1 MKLKLP
7 NPGLDDRIP
16 SHGDLEKMEKEEAG
30 DRPKWDNKAQYL
42 LTCVGFCVG
51 LGNVWRFPYLCQS
64 HGGGAFMIPFLILLV
79 LEGIPLL
86 HLEFA
91 IGQRLRKG
99 SVGVWRSINPY
110 LTGVGI
116 ASLIVSFLVG
126 MYYNTIMAWIMWYLF
141 NSFQNPLPWSQ
152 CPLNANRT
160 GLVEECARSTTVD
173 YFWYRETLNTSAN
186 INESGGLQWWMVL
199 ALISAWTVLYVCCI
213 RGIETTGKAVYITS
227 TLPYVVLTI
236 FLIRG
241 LTLKGSV
248 EGIKFLFTPDVNE
261 LMNPATWLDAGAQ
274 VFYSFSLAFG
284 GLISFS
290 SYNSIHNNCEQ
301 DAVLISIING
311 CTSVYSATVIYSI
324 IGFRATQKYDDCVGD
339 NIFKL
344 MNEFNYPENTITES
358 NYDQILV
365 QLNQTSPHI
374 IQGLDLQTCDM
385 QFFLSQGVEGTGL
398 AFIVF
403 TEAIIKMPF
412 SPLWAVLFFIML
424 FCLGLS
430 TMFGNI
436 EGVVVPL
443 QDLRV
448 LPRTWPKEVFCG
460 LTCLISFAFGLIF
473 ALRSGNYWL
482 ALFDNFAGSIPLLVI
497 GFCEMIA
504 VIYIYGV
511 DRFNEDIEFMIG
523 HKPNIF
529 WQQALPLC
537 SSTHAVTMRL
547 VLPNPGLDLRIPN
560 YEDLDRMEKE
570 EANDRPKWD
579 NKAQYIL
586 TCVGFCIG
594 LGNVWRFPYLCQ
606 SHGGGAFLIPYLILL
621 VLEGMPLL
629 LLEFAIGQRLRKGS
643 VGVWRAISPY
653 LTGIGIASMLVS
665 LWLDCTTTP

>member
-1 MKLKLP
+1 MKIKLKFP
-7 NPGLDDRIP
+7 NPGLENRIAT
-16 SHGDLEKMEKEEAG
+16 HGELEKMEVEEAG

-116 ASLIVSFLVG
+116 ASLLTSFLVG
-126 MYYNTIMAWIMWYLF
+126 VYYNTIMAWIMWYLF
-141 NSFQNPLPWSQ
+141 NSFQDPLPWSQ
-152 CPLNANRT
+152 CPLDQNRT

-173 YFWYRETLNTSAN
+173 YFWYRETLNTSTR
-186 INESGGLQWWMVL
+186 IDESGGLQWWVVL
-199 ALISAWTVLYVCCI
+199 CLVAAWTLLYVCCI
-213 RGIETTGKAVYITS
+213 RGIETSGKAVYITS
-227 TLPYVVLTI
+227 TLPYLVLTI

-248 EGIKFLFTPDVNE
+248 DGIKFLFTPDVNE
-261 LMNPATWLDAGAQ
+261 LMNPSTWLDAGAQ

-324 IGFRATQKYDDCVGD
+324 IGFRATQKFDECIGD
-339 NIFKL
+339 NILKL
-344 MNEFNYPENTITES
+344 MNAFNLPEGNVTDS
-358 NYDQILV
+358 NYKDILS
-365 QLNQTSPHI
+365 QYNQTNPDI
-374 IQGLDLQTCDM
+374 IAGLDMVQCDLQKLLTE
-385 QFFLSQGVEGTGL
+385 GVEGTGL

-403 TEAIIKMPF
+403 TEAIINMPI
-412 SPLWAVLFFIML
+412 SPLWAVLFFVML

-430 TMFGNI
+430 TMFGSI

-443 QDLRV
+443 VDLGV
-448 LPRTWPKEVFCG
+448 LPKKWPKEAVCG
-460 LTCLISFAFGLIF
+460 LTCLVSFLLGLLF

-482 ALFDNFAGSIPLLVI
+482 ALFDTFAGSIPLLVI
-497 GFCEMIA
+497 GLCEMIA
-504 VIYIYGV
+504 VIYIYGI
-511 DRFNEDIEFMIG
+511 DRFNRDIEFMIG

-529 WQQALPLC
+529 WQATWRVISPLIMVVILVFYL
-537 SSTHAVTMRL
+537 VTQVTKELTYL
-547 VLPNPGLDLRIPN
+547 VWD
-560 YEDLDRMEKE
+560 EDS
-570 EANDRPKWD
+570 AS
-579 NKAQYIL
+579 
-586 TCVGFCIG
+586 
-594 LGNVWRFPYLCQ
+594 FP
-606 SHGGGAFLIPYLILL
+606 
-621 VLEGMPLL
+621 VLEPTPYPSFVYAIIFILAGIPSLAVPA
-629 LLEFAIGQRLRKGS
+629 FAIYKFFQRRFCKRRDYS
-643 VGVWRAISPY
+643 SDTVKSISGK
-653 LTGIGIASMLVS
+653 L
-665 LWLDCTTTP
+665 

>member
-16 SHGDLEKMEKEEAG
+16 SHKDLERMEKEEAG

-99 SVGVWRSINPY
+99 STGVWRSINPH

-116 ASLIVSFLVG
+116 ASLLVSFLVG
-126 MYYNTIMAWIMWYLF
+126 VYYNTIMAWIMWYLF
-141 NSFQNPLPWSQ
+141 NSFQEPLPWSQ

-160 GLVEECARSTTVD
+160 GLVEECSRSSTVD
-173 YFWYRETLNTSAN
+173 YFWYRETLNTSTA
-186 INESGGLQWWMVL
+186 IDESGGLQWWIVL
-199 ALISAWTVLYVCCI
+199 ALVAAWSLLYVCCI
-213 RGIETTGKAVYITS
+213 RGIETSGKAVYITS
-227 TLPYVVLTI
+227 TLPYLVLTI

-261 LMNPATWLDAGAQ
+261 LMNPSTWLDAGAQ

-324 IGFRATQKYDDCVGD
+324 IGFRATQKFDDCMGD
-339 NIFKL
+339 NILKL
-344 MNEFNYPENTITES
+344 MNAFNFPENDITDS
-358 NYDQILV
+358 NYNEVLTH
-365 QLNQTSPHI
+365 LNQSNPDI
-374 IQGLDLQTCDM
+374 IQGLQLQTCDM
-385 QFFLSQGVEGTGL
+385 QTLLSQGVEGTGL

-403 TEAIIKMPF
+403 TEAIIKMPV

-430 TMFGNI
+430 TMFGSI

-443 QDLRV
+443 QDLKI
-448 LPRTWPKEVFCG
+448 LPKTWPKEVYCG
-460 LTCLISFAFGLIF
+460 LTCLISFALGLIF
-473 ALRSGNYWL
+473 ATRSGNYWL

-504 VIYIYGV
+504 VIYIYGI
-511 DRFNEDIEFMIG
+511 DRFNKDIEFMIG

-529 WQQALPLC
+529 WQVTWRVVSPLIMVVILVFYFVTQVTKSLTYLVWDQEAVNFPTLEPRPYPSWVYVIIFILAGIPSLSIPVFALFKFIQRKC
-537 SSTHAVTMRL
+537 CKQKDHNDDTVSSISAKIQMS
-547 VLPNPGLDLRIPN
+547 
-560 YEDLDRMEKE
+560 EK
-570 EANDRPKWD
+570 
-579 NKAQYIL
+579 
-586 TCVGFCIG
+586 
-594 LGNVWRFPYLCQ
+594 GNF
-606 SHGGGAFLIPYLILL
+606 
-621 VLEGMPLL
+621 
-629 LLEFAIGQRLRKGS
+629 
-643 VGVWRAISPY
+643 
-653 LTGIGIASMLVS
+653 
-665 LWLDCTTTP
+665 

>member
-16 SHGDLEKMEKEEAG
+16 SHEDLERIETEEAG

-99 SVGVWRSINPY
+99 SVGVWRAINPY

-116 ASLIVSFLVG
+116 ASLLVSFLVG
-126 MYYNTIMAWIMWYLF
+126 LYYNTIMAWIMWYLF
-141 NSFQNPLPWSQ
+141 NSFQDPLPWSQ

-173 YFWYRETLNTSAN
+173 YFWYRETLNTS
-186 INESGGLQWWMVL
+186 ESISDAGGLQWWIVL
-199 ALISAWTVLYVCCI
+199 ALVAAWTLLYVCCI

-227 TLPYVVLTI
+227 TLPYFVLTI
-236 FLIRG
+236 FLVRG
-241 LTLKGSV
+241 LTLKGST

-261 LMNPATWLDAGAQ
+261 LIKPQTWLDAGAQ
-274 VFYSFSLAFG
+274 VFYSFSVAFG

-290 SYNSIHNNCEQ
+290 SYNSVHNNCEQ

-324 IGFRATQKYDDCVGD
+324 IGFRATQKFDECQGN
-339 NIFKL
+339 NILKL
-344 MNEFNYPENTITES
+344 INAFDYPENSITTS
-358 NYDQILV
+358 NYDEVLTH
-365 QLNQTSPHI
+365 LNQTNPDI
-374 IQGLDLQTCDM
+374 IQELSLVTCDM
-385 QFFLSQGVEGTGL
+385 QSLLSQGVEGTGL

-403 TEAIIKMPF
+403 TEAIIKMPV
-412 SPLWAVLFFIML
+412 SPLWSVLFFIML

-430 TMFGNI
+430 TMFGSI
-436 EGVVVPL
+436 EGVVAPL
-443 QDLRV
+443 QDLKV
-448 LPRTWPKEVFCG
+448 LPQSWPKEVFCG
-460 LTCLISFAFGLIF
+460 LTCLISLLLGLIF
-473 ALRSGNYWL
+473 ALRSGNYWV

-497 GFCEMIA
+497 GFCEMFA

-511 DRFNEDIEFMIG
+511 DRFNKDIEFMIG

-529 WQQALPLC
+529 WQA
-537 SSTHAVTMRL
+537 T
-547 VLPNPGLDLRIPN
+547 
-560 YEDLDRMEKE
+560 
-570 EANDRPKWD
+570 
-579 NKAQYIL
+579 
-586 TCVGFCIG
+586 
-594 LGNVWRFPYLCQ
+594 WR
-606 SHGGGAFLIPYLILL
+606 
-621 VLEGMPLL
+621 V
-629 LLEFAIGQRLRKGS
+629 
-643 VGVWRAISPY
+643 ISPLIMVFILIFY
-653 LTGIGIASMLVS
+653 FVTQVTKTFTFLAWDQEPNFPVLDPRPYPSWIYVIIFILAGIPS
-665 LWLDCTTTP
+665 LSIPIFAVYKFFQRKCCKRKSYKEDSVDSISAKIKMNGKAMF